1 MFIQKRLIRK
11 VKNLTDIVFI
21 KQVPSHPSHRLKRM
35 SRKMSRNQDNIQ
47 FIKYV
52 PPLDVQFIK
61 QIPMHPRDRLERM
74 VEDGEVKFIKQV
86 PVHPKYRMIIR
97 DSIVKV
103 SIDKNVLE
111 DLPYFNKNIKVNE
124 AEKNK
129 RKEAIFDE
137 IIKQLPP
144 NNDQYYIKYNKK
156 NDSFSV
162 KKEPKRRPLKRKVTS
177 TTVAANK
184 VKNKYAKRRK
194 NKNN

>member
-1 MFIQKRLIRK
+1 
-11 VKNLTDIVFI
+11 
-21 KQVPSHPSHRLKRM
+21 
-35 SRKMSRNQDNIQ
+35 
-47 FIKYV
+47 
-52 PPLDVQFIK
+52 
-61 QIPMHPRDRLERM
+61 MHPKDRLERM
-74 VEDGEVKFIKQV
+74 FEDGEVKFVKQV
-86 PVHPKYRMIIR
+86 PDHPRYRLQRAIR
-97 DSIVKV
+97 DSTAKV
-103 SIDKNVLE
+103 SVDKNVLE

-129 RKEAIFDE
+129 RKEAISDE

-162 KKEPKRRPLKRKVTS
+162 KKEPKRRPLKQKVTS